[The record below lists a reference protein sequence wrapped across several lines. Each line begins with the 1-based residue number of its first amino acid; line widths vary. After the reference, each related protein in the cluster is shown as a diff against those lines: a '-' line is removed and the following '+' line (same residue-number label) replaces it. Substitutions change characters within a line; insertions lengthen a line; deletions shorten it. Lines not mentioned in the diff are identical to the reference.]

1 MQPFRMYDAVAQ
13 HTSYSNT
20 AKVIQQYCKSHTATL
35 QRLYSIA
42 AKAIHHHCKGYAV
55 TA

>member
-20 AKVIQQYCKSHTATL
+20 AKVIQQL
-35 QRLYSIA
+35 
-42 AKAIHHHCKGYAV
+42 CKGY
-55 TA
+55 TASLQKLYTTTAKAMQ